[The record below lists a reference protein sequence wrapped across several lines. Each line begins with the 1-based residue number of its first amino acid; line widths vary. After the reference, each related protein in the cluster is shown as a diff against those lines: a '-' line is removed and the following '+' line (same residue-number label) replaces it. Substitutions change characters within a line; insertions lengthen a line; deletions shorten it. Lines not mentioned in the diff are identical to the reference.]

1 MYLLDTNA
9 LSELIKKRPR
19 PRFVERM
26 RRHPADALF
35 TSTICVM
42 ELRYGS
48 SRRADRDAFWQRIQ
62 REILPRVGIL
72 VLGLREA
79 LLAGDVLAELSLHG
93 RRISPEDLLI
103 GATALVHGYAVVTD
117 NVRHFAPIPNLR
129 VENWLT

>member
-9 LSELIKKRPR
+9 LSELIKKQPQS
-19 PRFVERM
+19 RFVDRL
-26 RRHPADALF
+26 RRHPAEALF

-48 SRRADRDAFWQRIQ
+48 SRRADRQAFWDRIR

-72 VLGLREA
+72 PIGLREA
-79 LLAGDVLAELSLHG
+79 LLAGDVLADLSLRG
-93 RRISPEDLLI
+93 RRIGPEDLLI
-103 GATALVHGYAVVTD
+103 GATALAHGYSVVTH
-117 NVRHFAPIPNLR
+117 NVRHFTRIPNLH

>member
-19 PRFVERM
+19 PRFVDRL

-48 SRRADRDAFWQRIQ
+48 SRRADRDAFWERIQ
-62 REILPRVGIL
+62 GEILPRVGIL
-72 VLGLREA
+72 ALGLREA
-79 LLAGDVLAELSLHG
+79 LLAGDVLAELSLRG
-93 RRISPEDLLI
+93 KRIAPEDLLI
-103 GATALVHGYAVVTD
+103 GATALAHGYAVVTD
-117 NVRHFAPIPNLR
+117 NVRHFARIPNLQL
-129 VENWLT
+129 ENWLA

>member
-19 PRFVERM
+19 PRFVDRM

-48 SRRADRDAFWQRIQ
+48 SRRADRDAFWERIQ

-72 VLGLREA
+72 ALGLREA

-93 RRISPEDLLI
+93 KRIGPEDLLI
-103 GATALVHGYAVVTD
+103 GATALAHGYAVVTD
-117 NVRHFAPIPNLR
+117 NVRHFARIPNLQ
-129 VENWLT
+129 VENWLA

>member
-9 LSELIKKRPR
+9 LSELIKRQLQ
-19 PRFVERM
+19 PRFVDRM

-48 SRRADRDAFWQRIQ
+48 SRRADRTAFWERIQ
-62 REILPRVGIL
+62 REILSRVGIL
-72 VLGLREA
+72 ALGLPEA
-79 LLAGDVLAELSLHG
+79 FLAGDVLAELSLQG
-93 RRISPEDLLI
+93 KRIGPEDLLI
-103 GATALVHGYAVVTD
+103 GATALAHGYAVVTD
-117 NVRHFAPIPNLR
+117 NVRHFTRIPNLQ

>member
-19 PRFVERM
+19 PRFVDRM

-72 VLGLREA
+72 ALGLREA
-79 LLAGDVLAELSLHG
+79 LVAGDVLAELSHHG
-93 RRISPEDLLI
+93 RRIGPEDLLI
-103 GATALVHGYAVVTD
+103 GATALAHGYAVVTD

-129 VENWLT
+129 IENWLT

>member
-9 LSELIKKRPR
+9 LSELIKRRPR
-19 PRFVERM
+19 PLFIDRM

-42 ELRYGS
+42 ELRYESG
-48 SRRADRDAFWQRIQ
+48 RRADRDTFWERIQ

-72 VLGLREA
+72 ALGLREA
-79 LLAGDVLAELSLHG
+79 LLAGDVLAELSLRG
-93 RRISPEDLLI
+93 KRIGPEDLLI
-103 GATALVHGYAVVTD
+103 GSTALAHGYAVVTD
-117 NVRHFAPIPNLR
+117 NVRHFTRIPNLH